1 MPLTLSPSHP
11 SKRLKLERL
20 RILDKS
26 SWIIHTKRWCAHIS
40 LSISLF
46 VFSKGFFFPVR
57 FFIFFFRALPPKLPH
72 ANPPGLA
79 IKLATGNSVFK
90 SSFPPL
96 FLSWVPSS
104 SPIYRT
110 DPVSFSE
117 PAARSAAGS
126 PQVVCSGVIDVPLPF
141 SAARVGVFIL
151 IVRWRVS
158 HTRWYTHMFLL
169 VQQFL
174 RHNENFFFFARSIV
188 SLKKRTTTESPVRER
203 EKKL

>member
-1 MPLTLSPSHP
+1 M
-11 SKRLKLERL
+11 R
-20 RILDKS
+20 
-26 SWIIHTKRWCAHIS
+26 IS
-40 LSISLF
+40 LSLYFSLCVLQRLF
-46 VFSKGFFFPVR
+46 LSRKVLY
-57 FFIFFFRALPPKLPH
+57 FFFRALPPKLPH

-188 SLKKRTTTESPVRER
+188 SLKKRATTESPVRER